1 MVLRATVNDYRP
13 IPGGVWLSEV
23 RDIARKIVK
32 IGKERAE
39 EAAYIL
45 ALLVDLEN
53 EYVDKSPMYA
63 AVFGPDSGLQFGVV
77 VYLYIKRWPGLC
89 FSLIG
94 AELQQ
99 PLSPNEALA
108 RGAKLNCGYCT
119 CLQAERQF
127 HFASEL
133 YFEALALDPTNPL
146 ALYEVGRLYH
156 IGGKGRPRDKNLAF
170 EYLTASARLGN
181 TKAQQLCCHYHLGP
195 RALRPSLI
203 YGIEYG
209 ARCGDSAVFLTF
221 IERFMKTFDGSRKK
235 DLYISFLLGR
245 VCVYFLYDTPA
256 WRRLKRNTQK
266 YLENCCSF
274 YLDRIRLYKQ
284 SLFCFLWICKNHLIM
299 NKDVALVIAKNIWKH
314 RNGINYVYL

>member
-1 MVLRATVNDYRP
+1 MVLRATTYGWWRP
-13 IPGGVWLSEV
+13 GWVWLSEV
-23 RDIARKIVK
+23 RDILQKIVK

-39 EAAYIL
+39 EAGYIL
-45 ALLVDLEN
+45 ALLVDLEH
-53 EYVDKSPMYA
+53 DKSTLYE

-77 VYLYIKRWPGLC
+77 VYMYMKRWSGHS

-99 PLSPNEALA
+99 PLSPDEALA
-108 RGAKLNCGYCT
+108 RGAKLNCSYCK
-119 CLQAERQF
+119 CLEG
-127 HFASEL
+127 L
-133 YFEALALDPTNPL
+133 YFEALALDQTNPV
-146 ALYEVGRLYH
+146 ALFEVGRMYH
-156 IGGKGRPRDKNLAF
+156 IGGKGRPKDKNLAF
-170 EYLTASARLGN
+170 EYLNESARLGN

-195 RALRPSLI
+195 RAVRPSLI
-203 YGIEYG
+203 NGIEYG

-221 IERFMKTFDGSRKK
+221 VERFMKTFDGSRKK

-245 VCVYFLYDTPA
+245 GCVYYLYDTPN
-256 WRRLKRNTQK
+256 WRRLKRDTQK

-274 YLDRIRLYKQ
+274 YLDRIKLYKQ
-284 SLFCFLWICKNHLIM
+284 SLFCFLWICKNHRIM